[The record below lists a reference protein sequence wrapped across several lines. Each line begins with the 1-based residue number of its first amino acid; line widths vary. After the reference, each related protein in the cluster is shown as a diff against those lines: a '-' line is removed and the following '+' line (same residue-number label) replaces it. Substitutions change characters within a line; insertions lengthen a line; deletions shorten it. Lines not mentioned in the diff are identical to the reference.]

1 MDLLCSLKPKLR
13 EVEVEICD
21 LVFDYFNILQQEYN
35 ISREKWAKD
44 KSYLAAIANSKSEV
58 DD

>member
-1 MDLLCSLKPKLR
+1 MDLLSSLKPKLR

-44 KSYLAAIANSKSEV
+44 KSYLTAIANSKSEV